1 MKLTPSSTAR
11 RKTFFAFSRS
21 GGQPQ
26 IPSPVRRI
34 APKPRRLTNRSPP
47 NKNLSSLLL
56 ASGIAAISLGNPPVR
71 TLAVLAE
78 SAAKNVRRV
87 TSLCIGFPFLLHNS
101 SFFLRRIHRLKRQLR
116 LQKSLPKMFFVSS
129 KVKYIATRSSQLRKG
144 AWLQRSF

>member
-11 RKTFFAFSRS
+11 RKTFFALSRS

-71 TLAVLAE
+71 TPAALAE

-101 SFFLRRIHRLKRQLR
+101 SFFLRRIHRLERQLHR
-116 LQKSLPKMFFVSS
+116 QKSLPKTFAVSS
-129 KVKYIATRSSQLRKG
+129 QVKNMLPLSTLNYQL
-144 AWLQRSF
+144 AFILLSD